1 MKGKKCWKCRYWTKY
16 FNSNQYFCKRG
27 YCKNQ
32 YFEEVTMKIAKFQ
45 AVQCDTRYDRPMKV
59 VCGADTVGIACVISL
74 DTDNEPTVEY
84 LLQMAKEIEAL
95 PPVEYKDFKNV
106 KPIL

>member
-1 MKGKKCWKCRYWTKY
+1 
-16 FNSNQYFCKRG
+16 
-27 YCKNQ
+27 
-32 YFEEVTMKIAKFQ
+32 MKIAKFR
-45 AVQCDTRYDRPMKV
+45 AVQCDTRYDRQMKV

-95 PPVEYKDFKNV
+95 PPVEYKYFKNV